1 MSHDLIKN
9 SKKNYFTKLQNPKS
23 FATYPIYSR
32 VHGIDLEINFSNP
45 ATRGWIMEML
55 STYNCPIWES
65 KEFKKILG
73 PNHLVTNWIDV
84 TEMLKVTP
92 EEWCDDANDDL
103 EIIFTDEKEWAFQ
116 RDFVGAISGNM
127 INIFCP
133 SNFNDSFFNAV
144 RWFLPR
150 HLVDFNSLVMH
161 SSAFVDKNGNAHLF
175 VGPSGVGKTTTVT
188 RIMGHEI
195 LGDDMILISID
206 GKNVTAQ
213 TPVLGQN
220 PRFAGCAGKQ
230 FPLKGIHFL
239 QQGSKVQKKN
249 ISSLESMRRLSASV
263 LYPNWQ
269 FENPERLKKISALI
283 KNFVANTSCDELT
296 LDISM
301 PFLGVIDESYN

>member
-9 SKKNYFTKLQNPKS
+9 SKKNYFSKLQLPKT
-23 FATYPIYSR
+23 FTAYPLYSR
-32 VHGIDLEINFSNP
+32 AHGIDLEMNFSNP
-45 ATRGWIMEML
+45 STRGWIMEML

-65 KEFKKILG
+65 KEFKKTLA
-73 PNHLVTNWIDV
+73 PNHLAINWIDV
-84 TEMLKVTP
+84 TDTLNITA

-103 EIIFTDEKEWAFQ
+103 EIVFTDDKEWAFQ
-116 RDFVGAISGNM
+116 RDFVGTISGN
-127 INIFCP
+127 IVNIFCP
-133 SNFNDSFFNAV
+133 SNFHDSFFNAI

-150 HLVDFNSLVMH
+150 HLVAFDSLVMH

-175 VGPSGVGKTTTVT
+175 VGESGVGKTTTVT
-188 RIMGHEI
+188 RILGHEI
-195 LGDDMILISID
+195 LGDDMILISC
-206 GKNVTAQ
+206 GKKATAE

-239 QQGSKVQKKN
+239 QQGSEVKKRK
-249 ISSLESMRRLSASV
+249 ISNLESMRRLSASV

-269 FENPERLKKISALI
+269 FESPERLEKISALI
-283 KNFVANTSCDELT
+283 KTFVTNVGCDELT
-296 LDISM
+296 LDIST